1 MDRACFASDN
11 YAPSCP
17 EVRDALEQI
26 DHGAAIA
33 YGDDP
38 ATARACRDLTTLF
51 EHECD
56 IYFVFNGTAANSL
69 AIASCCRSYHAVICH
84 ELAHIETD
92 ECGGPE
98 FFANGVK
105 LLLAP
110 GDDARIDADELE
122 GVARRRTDIHFP
134 KPRVLSL
141 TQATELGTVYT
152 PDHLRSLCDR
162 AHALDMRV
170 HMDGARFA
178 NACAALDCS
187 PADCTW
193 RAGVDVLCFGGTK
206 QGMPAGEAVIF
217 FDRALGN
224 EFAWRCKQAGQLAS
238 KMRYLAAPWSA
249 LLTNDAWLR
258 HAAHANACA
267 ARLSAGLTALP
278 GVELIAP
285 TEANEVFVRLSD
297 DLATGL
303 RAAGWRFYDFIG
315 LGGARFVCAWNTE
328 PAWVDQLLADA
339 KASCA

>member
-17 EVRDALEQI
+17 EVRAALEQI
-26 DHGAAIA
+26 DHGSAIA

-38 ATARACRDLTTLF
+38 ATARACRDLAALF
-51 EHECD
+51 EHDCD

-105 LLLAP
+105 LLLAT
-110 GDDARIDADELE
+110 GEDARIDPDALE
-122 GVARRRTDIHFP
+122 RLARRRTDIHFP

-141 TQATELGTVYT
+141 TQATELGTVYS
-152 PDHLRSLCDR
+152 PDHLRALCQR

-178 NACAALDCS
+178 NACAALGCA
-187 PADCTW
+187 PAECTW

-217 FDRALGN
+217 FDRTLGA
-224 EFAWRCKQAGQLAS
+224 EFAWRCKQSGQLAS
-238 KMRYLAAPWSA
+238 KMRYLTAPWSA
-249 LLTNDAWLR
+249 LLADDAWRR

-267 ARLSAGLTALP
+267 ARLSAGLAALP
-278 GVELIAP
+278 GAELIAP

-297 DLATGL
+297 PLAHAL
-303 RAAGWRFYDFIG
+303 RTAGWRFYDFIG

-328 PAWVDQLLADA
+328 PAWIDQLLADA
-339 KASCA
+339 QACSR